1 MPAVDSSS
9 HQVRSPL
16 AWSPGQEGDQEEKVG
31 GADHTEVRSQHH
43 RTSVL
48 RCGHGSG
55 GVPVVVFKGQQCVMC
70 ARVHVSVPMQMGVGA
85 FQERQWLSGAGVSR
99 LSCLLWERLSERT
112 SVLVTGD

>member
-1 MPAVDSSS
+1 M
-9 HQVRSPL
+9 
-16 AWSPGQEGDQEEKVG
+16 G

-55 GVPVVVFKGQQCVMC
+55 GVSVVVFKGQERVMC

-85 FQERQWLSGAGVSR
+85 SRKRQWLSGAGVSCLR
-99 LSCLLWERLSERT
+99 CLLW
-112 SVLVTGD
+112 